1 MFKSIKVGFYILV
14 AKFKLVEGAS
24 YSSLN
29 PKEELEFSANFLGE
43 VTRVSR

>member
-1 MFKSIKVGFYILV
+1 MFKSIKVGFYIPI
-14 AKFKLVEGAS
+14 AKFKLVEGAC

-29 PKEELEFSANFLGE
+29 PKGELEFSANFLGE